1 MLHTTD
7 PCPTTECMKNN
18 ASEPRDRILETARDL
33 IRRFG
38 GAKTNVVDIAQ
49 ALGLSHS
56 VIYRHFRSKADIFDA
71 LAAATMAEEAAL
83 AETFVQ
89 ADAPAAERLAA
100 LILTLHRNK
109 RAKFADDPEMHAL
122 YRRIVEERPDLIADY
137 ARRMTGLLRLILAD
151 GVARGEFGTMD
162 LDAAA
167 GAVRDAFT
175 VFIHPAHVEAATK
188 AGLDQEAGLQALM
201 GLIVAGLAAGSVQA
215 GAVRADR
222 PDE

>member
-1 MLHTTD
+1 MLPCDGLCIKPERMENNVSD
-7 PCPTTECMKNN
+7 P
-18 ASEPRDRILETARDL
+18 RHRILETARDL

-49 ALGLSHS
+49 AMGLSHS
-56 VIYRHFRSKADIFDA
+56 AIYRHFRSKAEIFDA

-83 AETFVQ
+83 ADAFVK

-100 LILTLHRNK
+100 LVLTLHRSK
-109 RAKFADDPEMHAL
+109 RVKLADDPEMHAL
-122 YRRIVEERPDLIADY
+122 YRRIVEERPDLVSDY

-151 GVARGEFGTMD
+151 GVARGEFVTMD

-188 AGLDQEAGLQALM
+188 AGVDQEAGLQTLVAL
-201 GLIVAGLAAGSVQA
+201 IISGLASRSVQ
-215 GAVRADR
+215 GGEVRAGY
-222 PDE
+222 PEK

>member
-1 MLHTTD
+1 MLPCDGLCIKPERMENNVSD
-7 PCPTTECMKNN
+7 P
-18 ASEPRDRILETARDL
+18 RHRILETARDL

-49 ALGLSHS
+49 AMGLSHS
-56 VIYRHFRSKADIFDA
+56 VIYRHFRSKAEIFDA

-83 AETFVQ
+83 AETFVNT
-89 ADAPAAERLAA
+89 DAPAAERLAA
-100 LILTLHRNK
+100 LVLTLHRNK

-122 YRRIVEERPDLIADY
+122 YRRIVEERPDLVSDY

-188 AGLDQEAGLQALM
+188 AGVDQEAGLQTLVAL
-201 GLIVAGLAAGSVQA
+201 IISGLASGSVQG
-215 GAVRADR
+215 GAVRAGY
-222 PDE
+222 PEK